1 MLSKRSKYAI
11 KALLALADHERGEPV
26 RIADLA
32 QEEQIPPKFLELI
45 LLGLKNQ
52 GILQSRKG
60 KGGGY
65 LLARDP
71 ADIYLGQIVRMFDG
85 PLAPVP
91 CASQTAY
98 MACAD
103 CPEEAVCGVHLAM
116 KAVRDATAKV
126 LDGTSI
132 ASLRRQ
138 MADVPHLLPID

>member
-71 ADIYLGQIVRMFDG
+71 GDIYLGQIVRMFDG

-98 MACAD
+98 VACAD
-103 CPEEAVCGVHLAM
+103 CPNEAVCGVHLAM

-132 ASLRRQ
+132 AALRRQ
-138 MADVPHLLPID
+138 MADVTPLITTD

>member
-1 MLSKRSKYAI
+1 MLSKRAKYAI
-11 KALLALADHERGEPV
+11 KALLALADHGTDEPM

-32 QEEQIPPKFLELI
+32 RRENIPPKFLELI

-71 ADIYLGQIVRMFDG
+71 AEIYLGQIVRMFDG

-98 MACAD
+98 VPCGDCAN
-103 CPEEAVCGVHLAM
+103 EAVCGVHLAM
-116 KAVRDATAKV
+116 KAVRDATARV
-126 LDGTSI
+126 LDGTSL
-132 ASLRRQ
+132 ASLRSK
-138 MADVPHLLPID
+138 VELSKSLI

>member
-11 KALLALADHERGEPV
+11 KALLALADHQRDEPV
-26 RIADLA
+26 RIVDLA
-32 QEEQIPPKFLELI
+32 REEQIPPKFLELI

-98 MACAD
+98 VPCAD
-103 CPEEAVCGVHLAM
+103 CPDESVCGVHLAM

-138 MADVPHLLPID
+138 MADVTPLISTD

>member
-71 ADIYLGQIVRMFDG
+71 SDIYLGQIVRMFDG

-98 MACAD
+98 VACAD
-103 CPEEAVCGVHLAM
+103 CPDEAVCGVHLAM

-138 MADVPHLLPID
+138 VAGVTD

>member
-26 RIADLA
+26 RIVDLA
-32 QEEQIPPKFLELI
+32 HEEQIPPKFLELI

-98 MACAD
+98 VACAD
-103 CPEEAVCGVHLAM
+103 CPNEAVCGVHLAM

-138 MADVPHLLPID
+138 MVDVAPLITAD

>member
-26 RIADLA
+26 RIVDLA
-32 QEEQIPPKFLELI
+32 TEEQIPPKFLELI

-98 MACAD
+98 VACAD
-103 CPEEAVCGVHLAM
+103 CPNEAVCGVHLAM

-138 MADVPHLLPID
+138 MADVTHLISTD

>member
-1 MLSKRSKYAI
+1 MLSKRAKYAI
-11 KALLALADHERGEPV
+11 KALLALADHQRGEPM

-32 QEEQIPPKFLELI
+32 RAEQIPPKFLELI

-52 GILQSRKG
+52 GVLQSRKG

-98 MACAD
+98 VPCAD
-103 CPEEAVCGVHLAM
+103 CPNEAVCGVHLAM
-116 KAVRDATAKV
+116 KEVRDVTARV
-126 LDGTSI
+126 LDGTSL
-132 ASLRRQ
+132 ASLQRQ
-138 MADVPHLLPID
+138 VERASHPTPIS

>member
-1 MLSKRSKYAI
+1 MLSKKAKYAI
-11 KALLALADHERGEPV
+11 KALLALADQQGEEPV

-32 QEEQIPPKFLELI
+32 REERIPPKFLEMI

-65 LLARDP
+65 LLARNP

-98 MACAD
+98 VRCAD
-103 CPEEAVCGVHLAM
+103 CRDEAICAVRLAM
-116 KAVRDATAKV
+116 KEVRDATAKI

-132 ASLRRQ
+132 ASLQQQIVTARPP
-138 MADVPHLLPID
+138 VTIE

>member
-1 MLSKRSKYAI
+1 MLSKRAKYAI
-11 KALLALADHERGEPV
+11 KALLALADHTRDEPM

-32 QEEQIPPKFLELI
+32 QREHIPPKFLELI
-45 LLGLKNQ
+45 LLGLKHQ

-98 MACAD
+98 VPCAD
-103 CPEEAVCGVHLAM
+103 CANEAVCGVHLAM
-116 KAVRDATAKV
+116 KEVRDATARV
-126 LDGTSI
+126 LDGTNL

-138 MADVPHLLPID
+138 VEHARHPAILS

>member
-1 MLSKRSKYAI
+1 MLSKKAKYAI
-11 KALLALADHERGEPV
+11 KALLALADHDREEPV

-32 QEEQIPPKFLELI
+32 RDEQIPAKFLELI
-45 LLGLKNQ
+45 LLDLRNQ

-71 ADIYLGQIVRMFDG
+71 ADIFVGQIVRMFDG

-91 CASQTAY
+91 CASQTGY
-98 MACAD
+98 VRCAD
-103 CPEEAVCGVHLAM
+103 CRNEDVCGVRLAM
-116 KAVRDATAKV
+116 REVRDATAKI

-132 ASLRRQ
+132 AALRHQVERTSLI
-138 MADVPHLLPID
+138 PTIE

>member
-11 KALLALADHERGEPV
+11 KALLALADHPRDEPV
-26 RIADLA
+26 RIVDLA
-32 QEEQIPPKFLELI
+32 REEQIPPKFLELI

-98 MACAD
+98 VPCGD
-103 CPEEAVCGVHLAM
+103 CPDEAVCGVHLAM
-116 KAVRDATAKV
+116 KAVRDATAQV

-132 ASLRRQ
+132 AALRRQ
-138 MADVPHLLPID
+138 MSHAAPMLAAD

>member
-1 MLSKRSKYAI
+1 MLSKKAKYAL
-11 KALLALADHERGEPV
+11 KALLALADNPEDEPI
-26 RIADLA
+26 RISDLA
-32 QEEQIPPKFLELI
+32 REERIPPKFLELI

-65 LLARDP
+65 RLARNP
-71 ADIYLGQIVRMFDG
+71 SEIYVGQIVRMFDG

-98 MACAD
+98 VRCAD
-103 CPEEAVCGVHLAM
+103 CRDEAGCAVRLAM
-116 KAVRDATAKV
+116 KEVRDATAKI

-132 ASLRRQ
+132 ASLQQRVASSRTP
-138 MADVPHLLPID
+138 VPIE

>member
-1 MLSKRSKYAI
+1 MLSKRAKYAI
-11 KALLALADHERGEPV
+11 KALLALADHGQGEPM

-32 QEEQIPPKFLELI
+32 QREHIPPKFLELI

-52 GILQSRKG
+52 GMLQSRKG

-98 MACAD
+98 VPCAD
-103 CPEEAVCGVHLAM
+103 CANEAVCGVHLAM
-116 KAVRDATAKV
+116 KEVRDATARV
-126 LDGTSI
+126 LDGTSL

-138 MADVPHLLPID
+138 VEQASHPAILS

>member
-1 MLSKRSKYAI
+1 MKLTSRSEY
-11 KALLALADHERGEPV
+11 ALLALVYLARHDADGYISV
-26 RIADLA
+26 DAIAQA
-32 QEEQIPPKFLELI
+32 QSIPPKFLELI

-91 CASQTAY
+91 CA
-98 MACAD
+98 
-103 CPEEAVCGVHLAM
+103 
-116 KAVRDATAKV
+116 RAT
-126 LDGTSI
+126 
-132 ASLRRQ
+132 
-138 MADVPHLLPID
+138 

>member
-1 MLSKRSKYAI
+1 MLSKKAKYAI
-11 KALLALADHERGEPV
+11 KALLALAGHDREEPV

-32 QEEQIPPKFLELI
+32 RDEQIPAKFLELI
-45 LLGLKNQ
+45 LLDLRNQ

-71 ADIYLGQIVRMFDG
+71 SDIYLGQIVRMFDG

-91 CASQTAY
+91 CASQTGY
-98 MACAD
+98 VPCSD
-103 CPEEAVCGVHLAM
+103 CRNEDVCGVRLAM
-116 KAVRDATAKV
+116 RDVRDATAKI

-132 ASLRRQ
+132 ASLQRQ
-138 MADVPHLLPID
+138 VERAGLTPITE

>member
-1 MLSKRSKYAI
+1 MLSKRAKYAL
-11 KALLALADHERGEPV
+11 KALLALADHPREEPV

-32 QEEQIPPKFLELI
+32 RDEHIPPKFLELI
-45 LLGLKNQ
+45 LLVLKHH

-71 ADIYLGQIVRMFDG
+71 ADIYLGQVVRMFDG

-98 MACAD
+98 VPCAD
-103 CPEEAVCGVHLAM
+103 CPNEAVCGVHLAM
-116 KAVRDATAKV
+116 KAVRDATSRV
-126 LDGTSI
+126 LDGTSL
-132 ASLRRQ
+132 AALRRQ
-138 MADVPHLLPID
+138 MDDVSTPLPIS

>member
-1 MLSKRSKYAI
+1 MLSKKAKYAI
-11 KALLALADHERGEPV
+11 KALLALADHQSEEPI

-32 QEEQIPPKFLELI
+32 RAERIPPKFLEMI

-65 LLARDP
+65 RLARSP
-71 ADIYLGQIVRMFDG
+71 SDIYLGQIVRMFDG

-98 MACAD
+98 VPCAD
-103 CPEEAVCGVHLAM
+103 CRDEAICAVRLAM
-116 KAVRDATAKV
+116 KEVRDATAKI

-132 ASLRRQ
+132 ASLQQKIGTTHR
-138 MADVPHLLPID
+138 PLPTE

>member
-1 MLSKRSKYAI
+1 MLSKKAKYAI
-11 KALLALADHERGEPV
+11 KALLALADQQSEEPT

-32 QEEQIPPKFLELI
+32 REQRIPPKFLEMI
-45 LLGLKNQ
+45 LLGLRNQ
-52 GILQSRKG
+52 GILQSQKG

-65 LLARDP
+65 RLARSP

-98 MACAD
+98 VPCAD
-103 CPEEAVCGVHLAM
+103 CRDEASCAVRLAM
-116 KAVRDATAKV
+116 KEVRDATAKI

-132 ASLRRQ
+132 ASLQQKIATARS
-138 MADVPHLLPID
+138 PLPPE

>member
-1 MLSKRSKYAI
+1 MLSKKAKYAI
-11 KALLALADHERGEPV
+11 KALLALAGHQRGEPV

-32 QEEQIPPKFLELI
+32 EAEQIPPKFLELI
-45 LLGLKNQ
+45 LLDLKNQ

-71 ADIYLGQIVRMFDG
+71 ADIFLGQIVRMFDG

-98 MACAD
+98 VPCAD
-103 CPEEAVCGVHLAM
+103 CRDEGTCGVRIAM
-116 KAVRDATAKV
+116 KEVRDATAKV

-132 ASLRRQ
+132 AILR
-138 MADVPHLLPID
+138 AKIP